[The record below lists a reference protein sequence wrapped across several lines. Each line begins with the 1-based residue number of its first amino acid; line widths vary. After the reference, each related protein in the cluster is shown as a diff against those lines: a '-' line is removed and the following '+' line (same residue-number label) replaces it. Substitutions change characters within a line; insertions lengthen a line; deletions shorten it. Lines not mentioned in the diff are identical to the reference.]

1 MKSRLLLP
9 HKYKKFGWII
19 FVPSLLFGLFIM
31 FKINGIEEISFF
43 KTNVFAIMSKQL
55 FSNKIYFTF
64 VENNITD
71 ELILVFVTLGAYL
84 IAFSKEKVED
94 EFIAQVRLESLLW
107 SVFINTIII
116 FIATIFIYDEFY
128 WYVMYLNIV
137 STLIIFIARFN
148 FIIWKDSKGISNE

>member
-9 HKYKKFGWII
+9 HKYKKYGWII

-31 FKINGIEEISFF
+31 FKINGIEEIPFF
-43 KTNVFAIMSKQL
+43 KTNVFAIMSHQL

-94 EFIAQVRLESLLW
+94 EMNYFIRMRSMALTLLF
-107 SVFINTIII
+107 VIITGI
-116 FIATIFIYDEFY
+116 LSNYFY
-128 WYVMYLNIV
+128 I
-137 STLIIFIARFN
+137 
-148 FIIWKDSKGISNE
+148 